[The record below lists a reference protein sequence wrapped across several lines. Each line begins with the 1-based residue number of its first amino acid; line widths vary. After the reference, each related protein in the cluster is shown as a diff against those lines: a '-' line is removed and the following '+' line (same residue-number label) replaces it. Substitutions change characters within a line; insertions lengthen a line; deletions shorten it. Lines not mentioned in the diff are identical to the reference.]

1 MNYRDLQRK
10 ATSLG
15 IKSVG
20 VSKEDLEEAIKNAES
35 NDTAPGKPSVENKQV
50 NEVSENADAVIYHGK
65 HKVRTYTLESHGE
78 NYVELAKQYVSH
90 PDREDYRIEFETVVT
105 RLTCPN
111 CGKKFRYN

>member
-1 MNYRDLQRK
+1 MNYRDLQKK
-10 ATSLG
+10 AASLG
-15 IKSVG
+15 IKSIG
-20 VSKEDLEEAIKNAES
+20 VSKEDLEEAIKKAEGGS
-35 NDTAPGKPSVENKQV
+35 AVQEKPSVDSRKVDELDENP
-50 NEVSENADAVIYHGK
+50 DAVIYHGK
-65 HKVRTYTLESHGE
+65 HKVRKYTLESHGE